1 MQVSL
6 DGSPA
11 VGGIKE
17 ALMFPGCANFQPVQY
32 IQGLAEAFKKAGGR
46 IYEDT
51 RVLSTDKTYVRARL
65 PHDVVHHEANSRA
78 CGCVNTNFGHKRDMA
93 EACLPGLPS
102 KNWGHNL
109 QLYTWTWSTWQ
120 PESSAHMSWTP
131 EG

>member
-17 ALMFPGCANFQPVQY
+17 ALMFPGCADFQPLQY

-51 RVLSTDKTYVRARL
+51 RVMNTDKTYVRARL
-65 PHDVVHHEANSRA
+65 LNYGVHHEAHSRSYA
-78 CGCVNTNFGHKRDMA
+78 YVNASFGHR
-93 EACLPGLPS
+93 
-102 KNWGHNL
+102 
-109 QLYTWTWSTWQ
+109 
-120 PESSAHMSWTP
+120 
-131 EG
+131 

>member
-17 ALMFPGCANFQPVQY
+17 AILFPGCANFQPLQY

-65 PHDVVHHEANSRA
+65 LHYVVHREAHSRA
-78 CGCVNTNFGHKRDMA
+78 CDV
-93 EACLPGLPS
+93 
-102 KNWGHNL
+102 
-109 QLYTWTWSTWQ
+109 
-120 PESSAHMSWTP
+120 
-131 EG
+131 